1 MKEVDPAFN
10 IGFTPQLSLRVSVA
24 NLVKVTFIHPEDQ
37 QKKLVLERTGTVIAD
52 HGSYIVRVIAK
63 PFGGGVRILNPE
75 RLRIEVGDFN
85 FDSLRTRE
93 ENDFR
98 IFINPKH
105 WNRLKQFCWV
115 HLITQGEILESSP
128 RRELVE
134 EFHDALN
141 YELFPDQYH
150 LEWSKLV
157 VEAKPAR
164 TGSPR
169 SMGSLTSRIYSV
181 HKMQILDLQL
191 IKDLIENST
200 NKSDQDLR
208 EVAEEDYLEGG
219 RGRANAALV
228 LDYAQLNSAYKNL
241 SEADQG
247 EPAHLFGH
255 DFDGNTL
262 AVLDEVES
270 KKYSRLSC
278 DDIDHAWS

>member
-1 MKEVDPAFN
+1 
-10 IGFTPQLSLRVSVA
+10 
-24 NLVKVTFIHPEDQ
+24 
-37 QKKLVLERTGTVIAD
+37 
-52 HGSYIVRVIAK
+52 VRVITK

-75 RLRIEVGDFN
+75 WLRTEVGDFN

-105 WNRLKQFCWV
+105 WDRLTQFCRV

-141 YELFPDQYH
+141 YELLQDQYH

-164 TGSPR
+164 TGNPR

-181 HKMQILDLQL
+181 HKMHILDLQL
-191 IKDLIENST
+191 IMGLIENSID
-200 NKSDQDLR
+200 KSDQELR
-208 EVAEEDYLEGG
+208 EIAEEDYLGG
-219 RGRANAALV
+219 GKGRANAASV
-228 LDYAQLNSAYKNL
+228 LDYAQFINVYKNI

-262 AVLDEVES
+262 AILDEVES

>member
-1 MKEVDPAFN
+1 MKEADPVFS
-10 IGFTPQLSLRVSVA
+10 IGSTPQLSLRVSVA

-37 QKKLVLERTGTVIAD
+37 QKKLVLERTGTVVAD
-52 HGSYIVRVIAK
+52 HGSYIVRVISK

-75 RLRIEVGDFN
+75 RLRTEVGDFN

-98 IFINPKH
+98 IFIYPKH
-105 WNRLKQFCWV
+105 WDRLKQFCWV
-115 HLITQGEILESSP
+115 HLIAQGEILESSP

-141 YELFPDQYH
+141 YELFEDQYH

-181 HKMQILDLQL
+181 HEMQILDPQL
-191 IKDLIENST
+191 IMDLMENSL
-200 NKSDQDLR
+200 NKSNQELR
-208 EVAEEDYLEGG
+208 KEAEEDYLGG
-219 RGRANAALV
+219 GKGRANAVSV
-228 LDYAQLNSAYKNL
+228 LDYAQFINAYKNL
-241 SEADQG
+241 SETDQG

-262 AVLDEVES
+262 AILNEVES
-270 KKYSRLSC
+270 KKYSQLSC
-278 DDIDHAWS
+278 DDIDHAWN